1 MASQI
6 KKHFRELCYGIPI
19 ALIAEWCCVS
29 SSVASKYKSGAR
41 IPSPAACELF
51 KLKLEGR
58 IVPDEWSG
66 FCFRGGA
73 LFGPDGKAFTHGHLR
88 AYELGM
94 QLLRAFSRD
103 DPRRADRVDSIFC
116 VAGLNARRI
125 TRTSRSKIGSKLKVG
140 RHTHAA
146 VTEPIVRA
154 PCAVRFRDEN
164 QGSGADPRRM
174 LLR

>member
-6 KKHFRELCYGIPI
+6 EKHFRELCYGIPI

-66 FCFRGGA
+66 FCFRRGA

-103 DPRRADRVDSIFC
+103 DPGRTDRVDSIFSAAA
-116 VAGLNARRI
+116 VNAPAI
-125 TRTSRSKIGSKLKVG
+125 ALTSRSKTGSKLKAAV
-140 RHTHAA
+140 HTHARI
-146 VTEPIVRA
+146 TGPIVRA
-154 PCAVRFRDEN
+154 PCAVRFRDGN
-164 QGSGADPRRM
+164 RGSGADPRRM
-174 LLR
+174 PRR

>member
-6 KKHFRELCYGIPI
+6 KKPFRELCYGIPI

-29 SSVASKYKSGAR
+29 RSVASKYKSGAR
-41 IPSPAACELF
+41 MPSPATCELF

-94 QLLRAFSRD
+94 QLLRAFSRN
-103 DPRRADRVDSIFC
+103 DPGRTDRLDGICS
-116 VAGLNARRI
+116 VAALNAPGI
-125 TRTSRSKIGSKLKVG
+125 TLTSRSTIGSELTVAE
-140 RHTHAA
+140 RTHAR
-146 VTEPIVRA
+146 VTGPIARA
-154 PCAVRFRDEN
+154 PCAARFRDGN
-164 QGSGADPRRM
+164 RGSGADPRRM
-174 LLR
+174 PRR

>member
-1 MASQI
+1 M
-6 KKHFRELCYGIPI
+6 
-19 ALIAEWCCVS
+19 S

-66 FCFRGGA
+66 FCFPRGA

-103 DPRRADRVDSIFC
+103 DPCRTDRVDSIFSAAA
-116 VAGLNARRI
+116 VNAPAI
-125 TRTSRSKIGSKLKVG
+125 ALTSRSKTGSKLKALCIDTRDSLG
-140 RHTHAA
+140 R
-146 VTEPIVRA
+146 
-154 PCAVRFRDEN
+154 
-164 QGSGADPRRM
+164 
-174 LLR
+174 

>member
-6 KKHFRELCYGIPI
+6 EKHFRELCYGIPI

-29 SSVASKYKSGAR
+29 RSVASKYKSGAR
-41 IPSPAACELF
+41 IPSPAARELF

-66 FCFRGGA
+66 FCFRRGA
-73 LFGPDGKAFTHGHLR
+73 LFGPDGKAFTLGHLR

-103 DPRRADRVDSIFC
+103 DPGRTDRVDSIFS
-116 VAGLNARRI
+116 AAAMNAPAI
-125 TRTSRSKIGSKLKVG
+125 TLTSRSKSDL
-140 RHTHAA
+140 
-146 VTEPIVRA
+146 
-154 PCAVRFRDEN
+154 
-164 QGSGADPRRM
+164 S
-174 LLR
+174 

>member
-6 KKHFRELCYGIPI
+6 QKHFRELCYGIPI
-19 ALIAEWCCVS
+19 ALIAEWCCVT
-29 SSVASKYKSGAR
+29 SSVASKYKSDAR
-41 IPSPAACELF
+41 VPSPATCELF

-94 QLLRAFSRD
+94 QLLRAFSRN
-103 DPRRADRVDSIFC
+103 DPARTESQRKTIRHHAGSALSLFERAARRGLVDGIFSVAALNAPGITSRVD
-116 VAGLNARRI
+116 R
-125 TRTSRSKIGSKLKVG
+125 K
-140 RHTHAA
+140 
-146 VTEPIVRA
+146 
-154 PCAVRFRDEN
+154 
-164 QGSGADPRRM
+164 SGFS
-174 LLR
+174 

>member
-6 KKHFRELCYGIPI
+6 KKHFRELCYGVPI

-29 SSVASKYKSGAR
+29 TAVASKYKCGAR
-41 IPSPAACELF
+41 VPSPATCELF

-58 IVPDEWSG
+58 IMPDEWSG

-73 LFGPDGKAFTHGHLR
+73 LFGPDCKAFTHGHLR

-103 DPRRADRVDSIFC
+103 DPIRTERVDGIFSA
-116 VAGLNARRI
+116 VGLK
-125 TRTSRSKIGSKLKVG
+125 TPGKVQK
-140 RHTHAA
+140 A
-146 VTEPIVRA
+146 I
-154 PCAVRFRDEN
+154 EN
-164 QGSGADPRRM
+164 GA
-174 LLR
+174 

>member
-6 KKHFRELCYGIPI
+6 QKHFRELCYGIPI

-41 IPSPAACELF
+41 VPSPATCELF

-66 FCFRGGA
+66 FCFRSGA

-94 QLLRAFSRD
+94 QLLRAFSRN
-103 DPRRADRVDSIFC
+103 DPGRTDRVDGIFS
-116 VAGLNARRI
+116 AAALNAPAL
-125 TRTSRSKIGSKLKVG
+125 TSRSKIASKLKVAA
-140 RHTHAA
+140 HTQAR
-146 VTEPIVRA
+146 VTGPIARA
-154 PCAVRFRDEN
+154 PCAVRFRDGN
-164 QGSGADPRRM
+164 RGSGADPRRM
-174 LLR
+174 HRR

>member
-1 MASQI
+1 
-6 KKHFRELCYGIPI
+6 
-19 ALIAEWCCVS
+19 VS

-41 IPSPAACELF
+41 RPSPAACELF

-66 FCFRGGA
+66 FSFRRGA

-103 DPRRADRVDSIFC
+103 DPGRTDRVDSIFSAAA
-116 VAGLNARRI
+116 VNAPAI
-125 TRTSRSKIGSKLKVG
+125 TLTSRSKIESKLKAAA
-140 RHTHAA
+140 HTHAR
-146 VTEPIVRA
+146 VTGPIARA
-154 PCAVRFRDEN
+154 PCAVRFRDGN
-164 QGSGADPRRM
+164 RGSGADPRRM
-174 LLR
+174 HRR